1 MNNNTSRI
9 LFWIIRWKYAF
20 RIQDIKRLNI
30 HFLWCQIDKMRSHKN
45 DIKRLLY
52 CFFFAFKSCVTH
64 VPQFIRYNHKAW
76 KCFNCMYLRFITLS
90 AIAALNNI
98 KVIGYY
104 YRYRITLK
112 SLWRIQKN
120 IFIRGYIKVHG
131 FTLKKYL

>member
-1 MNNNTSRI
+1 MNHNTSRI

-45 DIKRLLY
+45 DIKKTIVS
-52 CFFFAFKSCVTH
+52 FFAFKSCVTH
-64 VPQFIRYNHKAW
+64 VPQFIQYNHKAW

-90 AIAALNNI
+90 AIAALNDI

-104 YRYRITLK
+104 YRYRITITLK
-112 SLWRIQKN
+112 SLWRIQKK
-120 IFIRGYIKVHG
+120 IFSSGVISRY
-131 FTLKKYL
+131 TDSP